1 MDMDMQQIR
10 YFVAAYE
17 EGSFTKA
24 AAREHCTQ
32 PGLSVH
38 IQRLEA
44 MLSHRLFDRHA
55 RGVTPTVAGRHFYA
69 CCTDV
74 LGAVKAAGQRMLDLA
89 GSVAGAIN
97 VGLPPTFCKTAL
109 PSMLPDY
116 LSAHPYVEVR
126 LAEAYSNTLSEWVA
140 SGDLDV
146 AIVTEPS
153 DYPGLENTRFFRDRM
168 VLVTGPDHRTNGST
182 ATSASKRK
190 HEPGHWTPAELETL
204 KLVLPSRRQ
213 NLRRAIES
221 RIWHGATASGKILEI
236 DGLTG
241 TVEFVRSSDWA
252 TILPAFSVI
261 EDVRAGQLAA
271 EPISEPEPWLD
282 YFLVQKKDLPLS
294 LASRHFLDMLKAA
307 IERISTDWPGVGAS
321 RWS

>member
-32 PGLSVH
+32 PGLSVQ

-44 MLSHRLFDRHA
+44 ALSHRLFDRHA
-55 RGVTPTVAGRHFYA
+55 RGVTPTVVGRHFYA

-74 LGAVKAAGQRMLDLA
+74 LGAMKAAGQRMLDLS

-97 VGLPPTFCKTAL
+97 VGLPPTFSKTAL
-109 PSMLPDY
+109 PSILPDY

-126 LAEAYSNTLSEWVA
+126 LAEAYSSTLSEWVA

-153 DYPGLENTRFFRDRM
+153 NYLGLENARFFRDRM
-168 VLVTGPDHRTNGST
+168 VLVTALNHRTNGST
-182 ATSASKRK
+182 TPSAKKRK

-241 TVEFVRSSDWA
+241 TLEFVRSSDWA
-252 TILPAFSVI
+252 TILPVFSVI
-261 EDVRAGQLAA
+261 EDVKAGRLAA

-282 YFLVQKKDLPLS
+282 YFLVQRKDVALS
-294 LASRHFLDMLKAA
+294 VASRHFLDMLKAA
-307 IERISTDWPGVGAS
+307 IERISADWRSAGAS
-321 RWS
+321 RRS

>member
-1 MDMDMQQIR
+1 
-10 YFVAAYE
+10 
-17 EGSFTKA
+17 
-24 AAREHCTQ
+24 
-32 PGLSVH
+32 
-38 IQRLEA
+38 
-44 MLSHRLFDRHA
+44 
-55 RGVTPTVAGRHFYA
+55 
-69 CCTDV
+69 
-74 LGAVKAAGQRMLDLA
+74 
-89 GSVAGAIN
+89 
-97 VGLPPTFCKTAL
+97 
-109 PSMLPDY
+109 
-116 LSAHPYVEVR
+116 
-126 LAEAYSNTLSEWVA
+126 VA

-153 DYPGLENTRFFRDRM
+153 DYLGLENTRFFRDRM
-168 VLVTGPDHRTNGST
+168 VLVTGPNRRTNGSA

-190 HEPGHWTPAELETL
+190 HAPGHWTLAELETL

-221 RIWHGATASGKILEI
+221 RIWHGATASGKILAI

-252 TILPAFSVI
+252 TILPVFSVI
-261 EDVRAGQLAA
+261 EDVRAGRLAA

-307 IERISTDWPGVGAS
+307 IERISADWPGVGAS